1 MAAEA
6 RRGPR
11 RGEDTRAAILE
22 AARGEFA
29 RAGYAGTSL
38 RAVARAAGVDPAL
51 VHHYFEGKDDLFAQS
66 VVLVSLPGPPA
77 SLAAQVMEGPREEV
91 GLRAVRTFLGVWE
104 ARRSSFEALLRSI
117 VTSEEVARAVR
128 EFLTQEI
135 FGRVVSGLEPGLEE
149 DERDLRAGLAATAA
163 TGLAMGRYVVRLP
176 GVADA
181 DPETLVRRVGPVLQG
196 YLLPR

>member
-1 MAAEA
+1 MGVEA

-22 AARGEFA
+22 AARVEFA
-29 RAGYAGTSL
+29 RTGYAGTSL

-66 VVLVSLPGPPA
+66 VVLVSLPGRPA
-77 SLAAQVMEGPREEV
+77 SLVSQVTEGPREEV

-117 VTSEEVARAVR
+117 VTSEEVSRAVR

-135 FGRVVSGLEPGLEE
+135 FGQVVAGLEPGLGPE
-149 DERDLRAGLAATAA
+149 ERDLRAGLAAAA
-163 TGLAMGRYVVRLP
+163 AMGLAMGRYVVRLP

-181 DPETLVRRVGPVLQG
+181 DPETLVQRVGPVLQG

>member
-38 RAVARAAGVDPAL
+38 RGVARAAGVDPAL
-51 VHHYFEGKDDLFAQS
+51 VHHYFDGKDDLFAQS
-66 VVLVSLPGPPA
+66 VVLVSLPGPPT
-77 SLAAQVMEGPREEV
+77 SLALQVAQGPREEV
-91 GLRAVRTFLGVWE
+91 GLRAVRLFLGVWE

-135 FGRVVSGLEPGLEE
+135 FGRVVSELDPGLGPE
-149 DERDLRAGLAATAA
+149 ERDLRAGLAAAA
-163 TGLAMGRYVVRLP
+163 AMGLAMGRYVVRLP
-176 GVADA
+176 GVGDA
-181 DPETLVRRVGPVLQG
+181 DPEVLVQRVGPVLQG